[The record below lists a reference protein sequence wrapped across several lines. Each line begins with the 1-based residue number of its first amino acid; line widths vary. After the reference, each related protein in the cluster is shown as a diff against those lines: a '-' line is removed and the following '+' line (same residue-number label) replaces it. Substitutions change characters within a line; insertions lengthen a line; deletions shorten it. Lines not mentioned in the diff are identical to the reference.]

1 MHVDGFK
8 QLPHTHRSM
17 LAFSFHLVVVFTT
30 SIDGTVMEKREAL
43 ICTQLTLK
51 AVTILSNL
59 GLSPDG

>member
-1 MHVDGFK
+1 
-8 QLPHTHRSM
+8 M